1 MDVIGTIFEN
11 GRKMSLVLSDHFL
24 KTGGKC
30 LVVYFMPE
38 DSILGGF
45 YVLRNMSGRI
55 KKEIGRNIC
64 LGYFV
69 LEDIFQVENGVSI
82 IWRKISLEEI
92 VIEDYCPGGF
102 CSRRKKF

>member
-1 MDVIGTIFEN
+1 
-11 GRKMSLVLSDHFL
+11 MSLVLSDHFL

-30 LVVYFMPE
+30 PVVYFMLE

-45 YVLRNMSGRI
+45 YVWRNMSGRI

-69 LEDIFQVENGVSI
+69 LEDIFQEENGVSI
-82 IWRKISLEEI
+82 FLEENI
-92 VIEDYCPGGF
+92 FGGN
-102 CSRRKKF
+102 CNRRLLPWRLLF

>member
-30 LVVYFMPE
+30 PVVYFMLE

-45 YVLRNMSGRI
+45 YVWRNMSGRI

-69 LEDIFQVENGVSI
+69 LEDIFQEENGVSI
-82 IWRKISLEEI
+82 FLEENI
-92 VIEDYCPGGF
+92 FGGN
-102 CSRRKKF
+102 CNRRLLPWRLLF